1 MNYRKNPLMLFSLLS
16 YFRIKNPTPLDSFI
30 TQSGKLAGILLLT
43 LIVMRLI
50 WNDSVIVQHQAVGH
64 VIALLIYY
72 YFMSLTIVAIKSA
85 GQSKGL
91 TGFKDQANSFF
102 KVFLIYMLLPASL
115 LTLVIL
121 GLVFF
126 IIKPY

>member
-102 KVFLIYMLLPASL
+102 KVFFIYVLLPASL

>member
-102 KVFLIYMLLPASL
+102 KVFFIYLLLPASL

>member
-1 MNYRKNPLMLFSLLS
+1 MLFSLLS

-102 KVFLIYMLLPASL
+102 KVFFIYVLLPASL

>member
-30 TQSGKLAGILLLT
+30 TQSGNLAGILLLI
-43 LIVMRLI
+43 LIVMRLT

-102 KVFLIYMLLPASL
+102 KVFFIYVLLPASL

>member
-1 MNYRKNPLMLFSLLS
+1 MNYRKYPLMLFSLLS

-102 KVFLIYMLLPASL
+102 KVFFIYVLLPASL